1 MIDSQQRILMLL
13 SNGFSHEFVDYVLSS
28 ERYSELIMELADEFV
43 DSNIPLNDEQL
54 RTDMAFELIKRTS
67 LIPS

>member
-28 ERYSELIMELADEFV
+28 ESYTELIMELADEFV
-43 DSNIPLNDEQL
+43 DNNIPLNDEEL
-54 RTDMAFELIKRTS
+54 RTDMAFELIKKTS
-67 LIPS
+67 LIAC

>member
-28 ERYSELIMELADEFV
+28 GRYTELIMELADEFV
-43 DSNIPLNDEQL
+43 DNNIPLNDEQL
-54 RTDMAFELIKRTS
+54 HTDMAFELIQKTR
-67 LIPS
+67 LIPC

>member
-28 ERYSELIMELADEFV
+28 ERYTELIMELADEFV
-43 DSNIPLNDEQL
+43 DNNIPLNDEQL
-54 RTDMAFELIKRTS
+54 RTDMAFELIQKTS
-67 LIPS
+67 LIPC